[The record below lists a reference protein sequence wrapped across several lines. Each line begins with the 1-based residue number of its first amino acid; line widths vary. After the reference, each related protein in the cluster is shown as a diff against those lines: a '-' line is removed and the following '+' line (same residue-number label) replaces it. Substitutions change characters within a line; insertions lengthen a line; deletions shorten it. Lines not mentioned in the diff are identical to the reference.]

1 MPTQET
7 QHPHAAIAAG
17 PSVMVIFGASGDLT
31 GRKLI
36 PALYNLAGYKLLSDS
51 FAVVG
56 VGRAQQSSEGFREGL
71 EKQLRAQLD
80 VDRLPGADDELGAE
94 FCQDVWSWFATR
106 LYYFQGD
113 FRNPETYVGLDTF
126 LKEVDGMHRT
136 KGNYLFYL
144 ATPPRFFEEI
154 VGELGRAG
162 LIREEA
168 DRWRRVVIE
177 KPFGHDLESA
187 RLLNRDLHQA
197 LAEQQIY
204 RIDHYLGKETVQN
217 ILVYRF
223 ANGITEPIWNRRYVD
238 HVQITVAE
246 PLGVEHRAA
255 YYEEAGALRDMIP
268 NHLLSLVASAA
279 MEPPNSFDADAV
291 RDEHAK
297 VLRAIQPLSPQ
308 DVLTQT
314 VRGQYGA
321 GRMPGG
327 EAVPAYRDEP
337 RVATHSKTETF
348 VALKLVIDNWRWAG
362 VPFYLR
368 TGKRLPG
375 HYTEIA
381 VHFKRAPFV
390 LFRDTPVER
399 LSPNVLVLRI
409 QPEEGIELSFDAKVP
424 GPAMR
429 LGNVRMNF
437 CYADYFGCPPTT
449 GYETLLYDCMNGDA
463 SLFKRADNVEL
474 AWELMAPILDVW
486 SALPAR
492 DFPNYAA
499 GTWGPEAA
507 DALLRNDGRQW
518 KRIGR

>member
-1 MPTQET
+1 MSIQGTQR
-7 QHPHAAIAAG
+7 PHAAIPAG
-17 PSVMVIFGASGDLT
+17 ASIMAIFGASGDLT
-31 GRKLI
+31 ARKLI
-36 PALYNLAGYKLLSDS
+36 PALYNLAGYKLLPDN

-56 VGRAQQSSEGFREGL
+56 VDRAEHSSEAFREGL
-71 EKQLRAQLD
+71 GKQLRAQL
-80 VDRLPGADDELGAE
+80 GADKHGDKEDELGAE
-94 FCQDVWSWFATR
+94 FCEEVWGWFATR
-106 LYYFQGD
+106 VHYLSGD
-113 FRNPETYVGLDTF
+113 FQNPETYARLDAL
-126 LKEVDGMHRT
+126 LKEVDGAQGT

-144 ATPPRFFEEI
+144 ATPPRFFVEI

-162 LIREEA
+162 LTREEA
-168 DRWRRVVIE
+168 DHWRRVIIE

-187 RLLNRDLHQA
+187 RVLNRALHQT
-197 LAEQQIY
+197 LAEHQIY

-246 PLGVEHRAA
+246 PLGVEHRAG
-255 YYEEAGALRDMIP
+255 YYEEAGALRDMVP
-268 NHLLSLVASAA
+268 NHLLTLVASAA
-279 MEPPNSFDADAV
+279 MEPPNSFEADAV
-291 RDEHAK
+291 RDEKAK
-297 VLRAIQPLSPQ
+297 LLRAIQPLAPQ
-308 DVLTQT
+308 DVLTRT

-327 EAVPAYRDEP
+327 KVVPAYRAEP
-337 RVATHSKTETF
+337 GVAANSKTETF

-390 LFRDTPVER
+390 LFRDTLVEH

-429 LGNVRMNF
+429 LGTVRMDF
-437 CYADYFGCPPTT
+437 CYADYFGSAPTT

-492 DFPNYAA
+492 DFPNYAS
-499 GTWGPEAA
+499 GTWGPDAA
-507 DALLRNDGRQW
+507 DALLSNDGRQW
-518 KRIGR
+518 KKIER

>member
-1 MPTQET
+1 
-7 QHPHAAIAAG
+7 
-17 PSVMVIFGASGDLT
+17 MVIFGASGDLT
-31 GRKLI
+31 ARKLI
-36 PALYNLAGYKLLSDS
+36 PALYNLAGYQLLPDN

-56 VGRAQQSSEGFREGL
+56 VDRAQHSSEGFREGL
-71 EKQLRAQLD
+71 GKQLREQL
-80 VDRLPGADDELGAE
+80 GADKHPEKDDEFGAA
-94 FCQDVWSWFATR
+94 FCEEVWRWFADR
-106 LYYFQGD
+106 IHYLQGD
-113 FRNPETYVGLDTF
+113 FQDAETYARLDTF
-126 LKEVDGMHRT
+126 LKEVDGVQGT

-144 ATPPRFFEEI
+144 ATPPRFFVGI
-154 VGELGRAG
+154 VSELGRAG
-162 LIREEA
+162 LTREVS
-168 DRWRRVVIE
+168 DRWRRVIIE
-177 KPFGHDLESA
+177 KPFGYDLDSA
-187 RLLNRDLHQA
+187 RRLNRELHQA

-255 YYEEAGALRDMIP
+255 YYEEAGALRDMVP
-268 NHLLSLVASAA
+268 NHLLTLVASAG
-279 MEPPNSFDADAV
+279 MEPPNSFEADAV
-291 RDEHAK
+291 RDEKAK
-297 VLRAIQPLSPQ
+297 LLRAVQPLAPQ

-337 RVATHSKTETF
+337 GVAANSKTETF

-390 LFRDTPVER
+390 LFRDTPVEH
-399 LSPNVLVLRI
+399 LSPNVLMLRI

-429 LGNVRMNF
+429 LGNVRMDF
-437 CYADYFGCPPTT
+437 CYADYFGSAPTT

-492 DFPNYAA
+492 NFPNYAA
-499 GTWGPEAA
+499 GTWGPAA
-507 DALLRNDGRQW
+507 AEALLSHAGRQW
-518 KRIGR
+518 KTIGS